1 MNNRTY
7 TSIAALAAIALLG
20 GCNGSSSTPS
30 TKPTATPAP
39 TYQQIERLARPAV
52 KEAFEPFAMH
62 DTTNRSNP
70 YNDPTLNTAVGTFMT
85 GTAGRSAAISSF
97 VQSVLAPDEIAADLS
112 KTGPAT
118 YLGVETGGFTGS
130 KFGGRKLEDD
140 VVSLDLGAVF
150 GNTLAAL
157 KLVADDGKESPC
169 LTTDNV
175 PSSPQAVTGAAFP
188 YLQPPN

>member
-1 MNNRTY
+1 MKFSFLT
-7 TSIAALAAIALLG
+7 AGVLAAGLAGCG
-20 GCNGSSSTPS
+20 GSTFVGSSNGPGSTGQ
-30 TKPTATPAP
+30 
-39 TYQQIERLARPAV
+39 YIQIERLARPAI
-52 KEAFEPFAMH
+52 KEAVQNYDDH
-62 DTTNRSNP
+62 DSTARANP
-70 YNDPTLNTAVGTFMT
+70 YSDPTLPSAITTFDT
-85 GTAGRSAAISSF
+85 TVAGRSAQTAATLAA
-97 VQSVLAPDEIAADLS
+97 VLIPDEISADLS
-112 KTGPAT
+112 QTGVKAA